1 MDAIALFRRSPMGQA
16 ALDQRDK
23 RIPARMRALMLMA
36 EGKPM
41 DQFDELA
48 SALGAPADSL
58 EKLVSQGFVVA
69 RVTAPEE
76 VSQVALDAPEAPRAN
91 TFQQFRTVSGLMREI
106 TADMMGIKGFFFI
119 LKIEKCSVLP
129 DLVAILPDLI
139 EAVAKRRGRQN
150 ADKLERQIRAMLG

>member
-1 MDAIALFRRSPMGQA
+1 MDAIVLFRRSPLGQA

-41 DQFDELA
+41 GQFDELA
-48 SALGAPADSL
+48 SALGAQADSL
-58 EKLVSQGFVVA
+58 EKLASQGFVVA
-69 RVTAPEE
+69 AANAPEQ
-76 VSQVALDAPEAPRAN
+76 VSQDAPDAPEAPGAN

-139 EAVAKRRGRQN
+139 EAVARRRGRQN

>member
-1 MDAIALFRRSPMGQA
+1 MDATALFRRSPMGQA

-69 RVTAPEE
+69 RVTAPEQ
-76 VSQVALDAPEAPRAN
+76 VSQDAPDAPEAPGAN

-106 TADMMGIKGFFFI
+106 TTDMMGIKGFFFI
-119 LKIEKCSVLP
+119 LRIEKCSVLP